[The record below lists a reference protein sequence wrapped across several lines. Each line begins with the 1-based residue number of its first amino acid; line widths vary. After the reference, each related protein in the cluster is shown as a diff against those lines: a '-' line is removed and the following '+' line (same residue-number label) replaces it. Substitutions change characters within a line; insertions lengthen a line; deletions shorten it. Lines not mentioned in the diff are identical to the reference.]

1 MVIYSPLIHFARS
14 IYPFYG
20 NSFRGSYQYSI
31 FQELYEDA
39 RHLAVGAVGAPTD
52 TIFVR
57 SVRAGGP
64 AAAAGLRAGDR
75 VLAVNGEPVTGGRS
89 RAPYARV
96 VQLAQREPRTLRLT
110 VVPRD
115 HDLLQR
121 VSIMFVHIKRTRER
135 ELRYRLQGTGRQVFF
150 I

>member
-1 MVIYSPLIHFARS
+1 M
-14 IYPFYG
+14 
-20 NSFRGSYQYSI
+20 
-31 FQELYEDA
+31 
-39 RHLAVGAVGAPTD
+39 D

-57 SVRAGGP
+57 SVRPGGP

-75 VLAVNGEPVTGGRS
+75 VLAVNGEPVACGRS

-96 VQLAQREPRTLRLT
+96 VQLAQREPRILRLT

-121 VSIMFVHIKRTRER
+121 VSRFS
-135 ELRYRLQGTGRQVFF
+135 LF
-150 I
+150 IYSSKILVVYYNTTCVNL

>member
-1 MVIYSPLIHFARS
+1 M
-14 IYPFYG
+14 
-20 NSFRGSYQYSI
+20 
-31 FQELYEDA
+31 
-39 RHLAVGAVGAPTD
+39 D

-57 SVRAGGP
+57 SVRPGGP

-75 VLAVNGEPVTGGRS
+75 VLAVNGEPVACGRS

-96 VQLAQREPRTLRLT
+96 VQLAQREPRILRLT

-121 VSIMFVHIKRTRER
+121 VSCANCSSFAAIM
-135 ELRYRLQGTGRQVFF
+135 LRVILTSK
-150 I
+150 II

>member
-1 MVIYSPLIHFARS
+1 M
-14 IYPFYG
+14 
-20 NSFRGSYQYSI
+20 
-31 FQELYEDA
+31 
-39 RHLAVGAVGAPTD
+39 D

-57 SVRAGGP
+57 SVRPGGP

-75 VLAVNGEPVTGGRS
+75 VLAVNGEPVACGRS

-96 VQLAQREPRTLRLT
+96 VQLAQREPRILRLT

-121 VSIMFVHIKRTRER
+121 VSFDTVAMLHNVGNSCTCINIT
-135 ELRYRLQGTGRQVFF
+135 LQ
-150 I
+150 

>member
-1 MVIYSPLIHFARS
+1 MKYTL
-14 IYPFYG
+14 
-20 NSFRGSYQYSI
+20 QD
-31 FQELYEDA
+31 LYEDA
-39 RHLAVGAVGAPTD
+39 RHLAVGAVGAPMD

-57 SVRAGGP
+57 SVRPGGP

-75 VLAVNGEPVTGGRS
+75 VLAVNGEPVACGRS

-96 VQLAQREPRTLRLT
+96 VQLAQREPRILRLT

-121 VSIMFVHIKRTRER
+121 VSCCKIIIIIAFSMAVSTSI
-135 ELRYRLQGTGRQVFF
+135 QS
-150 I
+150 

>member
-1 MVIYSPLIHFARS
+1 M
-14 IYPFYG
+14 
-20 NSFRGSYQYSI
+20 
-31 FQELYEDA
+31 
-39 RHLAVGAVGAPTD
+39 GAVGAPMD

-57 SVRAGGP
+57 SVRPGGP

-75 VLAVNGEPVTGGRS
+75 VLAVNGEPVACGRA

-96 VQLAQREPRTLRLT
+96 VQLAQREPRTLKLT

-121 VSIMFVHIKRTRER
+121 VSATLTSRLNSYWMLSIVIAHHRQSQKRIRVYTKVVEKNSSGIDAWNGV
-135 ELRYRLQGTGRQVFF
+135 QGARIDYKVYYGF
-150 I
+150 

>member
-1 MVIYSPLIHFARS
+1 MLGLTNNVRS
-14 IYPFYG
+14 KFL
-20 NSFRGSYQYSI
+20 YQIKQMSHKLFSL
-31 FQELYEDA
+31 FQELYDDA
-39 RHLAVGAVGAPTD
+39 RLLAVGAVGAPMD

-57 SVRAGGP
+57 SVRPGGP

-75 VLAVNGEPVTGGRS
+75 VLAVNGEPVACGRS

-96 VQLAQREPRTLRLT
+96 VQLAQREPRVLRLT

-121 VSIMFVHIKRTRER
+121 VSTFLIHP
-135 ELRYRLQGTGRQVFF
+135 
-150 I
+150 